1 MSLNNDRIRINK
13 TQGEVRHTCYNC
25 SGDRKKSNEK
35 CLAINSE
42 TGAYLCHHCGDS
54 GIINQYKTYEKRK
67 DIEYSRPEM
76 TNSTDLSDE
85 MVSWFRSR
93 GISQKVL
100 VKNKIT
106 QKKEYMPQVSSNRNV
121 ICFNYFRDG
130 ELVNIKYR
138 DGEKNF
144 KQHKDA
150 EKIFYGLDDIKDHK
164 EVYIVE
170 GEMDKLSLNEIGIEN
185 CVSVPDGA
193 PNPGTKNYDN
203 KFSYLDN
210 CWEYFQNMEK
220 IYICSDNDENGR
232 VLLEELSRRI
242 GRERCF
248 VVKFPDEIKDV
259 NQMLVDQGVLAL
271 EKVLKDA
278 EPYPVDGIFTV
289 KSEQDYMIDVFN
301 NGKKKGLTTGY
312 QVLDNHYTLRTSELD
327 VWTGIPGSG
336 KTMMAMQI
344 MLNASVLYGWKWGIF
359 SPENYPV
366 GDLFDTLAEMYIGN
380 TSDVDVQDRMSIY
393 EYEKA
398 IEFLNDHFFAIYP
411 EDDFSLDNI
420 LSKFKHLVL
429 RHGIKGCLLDPFNQL
444 DHKFQGKD
452 ETTYIGECLTQIRRF
467 EQVNDLKFI
476 IIAHPRKMDRDDQ
489 GGYKKPTAYDI
500 SGSQNWFNKADN
512 VICIHR
518 DNSMDINNTSVAFSV
533 QKVKFQKLV
542 GVPGEESLKYD
553 RRSGRYLDHQMSCPL
568 DGVSQ
573 THSLW
578 TQQTRYTPE
587 QEWIT
592 RKDLE

>member
-13 TQGEVRHTCYNC
+13 TQGEVRCICYNC
-25 SGDRKKSNEK
+25 SDDRKKSKEK
-35 CLAINSE
+35 CLAINGE

-54 GIINQYKTYEKRK
+54 GIINQYKTYEKQK
-67 DIEYSRPEM
+67 DVEYSRPEM

-85 MVSWFRSR
+85 MVNWFRSR
-93 GISQKVL
+93 GISQRVL
-100 VKNKIT
+100 LKNKIT

-130 ELVNIKYR
+130 ELVNVKYR

-170 GEMDKLSLNEIGIEN
+170 GEMDKLSLNEIGIDN

-210 CWEYFQNMEK
+210 CWEYFQDMEK
-220 IYICSDNDENGR
+220 IYICSDNDANGR

-248 VVKFPDEIKDV
+248 IVKFPDEIKDV

-312 QVLDNHYTLRTSELD
+312 QILDNHYTLRTSELD

-380 TSDVDVQDRMSIY
+380 TSDVDVEDRMTIY

-398 IEFLNDHFFAIYP
+398 IDFLHNHFYAIYP

-476 IIAHPRKMDRDDQ
+476 IIAHPRKMDRDDS

-518 DNSMDINNTSVAFSV
+518 DDAMDINNTSVAFSV

-553 RRSGRYLDHQMSCPL
+553 RRSGRYLDHHMSCPL

-573 THSLW
+573 TQSLW
-578 TQQTRYTPE
+578 KKQTEYSVE

>member
-13 TQGEVRHTCYNC
+13 TQGEVRHICYNC
-25 SGDRKKSNEK
+25 SGDRKKSKEK
-35 CLAINSE
+35 CLAINGE

-54 GIINQYKTYEKRK
+54 GIINQYKTYEKQK
-67 DIEYSRPEM
+67 DVEYSRPEM

-85 MVSWFRSR
+85 MVNWFRSR
-93 GISQKVL
+93 GISQRVL
-100 VKNKIT
+100 LKNKIT

-130 ELVNIKYR
+130 ELVNVKYR

-170 GEMDKLSLNEIGIEN
+170 GEMDKLSLNEIGIDN

-210 CWEYFQNMEK
+210 CWEYFQDMEK
-220 IYICSDNDENGR
+220 IYICSDNDANGR

-248 VVKFPDEIKDV
+248 IVKFPDEIKDV

-336 KTMMAMQI
+336 KTMMALQHFKDWRKTSLENIATGELYMSNQLGGLGGLWI
-344 MLNASVLYGWKWGIF
+344 NPIHGFLYGI
-359 SPENYPV
+359 
-366 GDLFDTLAEMYIGN
+366 
-380 TSDVDVQDRMSIY
+380 
-393 EYEKA
+393 
-398 IEFLNDHFFAIYP
+398 
-411 EDDFSLDNI
+411 
-420 LSKFKHLVL
+420 
-429 RHGIKGCLLDPFNQL
+429 
-444 DHKFQGKD
+444 
-452 ETTYIGECLTQIRRF
+452 
-467 EQVNDLKFI
+467 
-476 IIAHPRKMDRDDQ
+476 
-489 GGYKKPTAYDI
+489 
-500 SGSQNWFNKADN
+500 
-512 VICIHR
+512 
-518 DNSMDINNTSVAFSV
+518 
-533 QKVKFQKLV
+533 
-542 GVPGEESLKYD
+542 
-553 RRSGRYLDHQMSCPL
+553 
-568 DGVSQ
+568 
-573 THSLW
+573 
-578 TQQTRYTPE
+578 
-587 QEWIT
+587 
-592 RKDLE
+592 

>member
-1 MSLNNDRIRINK
+1 MSLNNDRIQINK
-13 TQGEVRHTCYNC
+13 TSGEIRHVCYTC
-25 SGDRKKSNEK
+25 STDRKKSKEK
-35 CLAINSE
+35 CLAINGE
-42 TGAYLCHHCGDS
+42 TGAYICHHCGDS
-54 GIINQYKTYEKRK
+54 GIINQYKTYKKERE
-67 DIEYSRPEM
+67 IEYSKPEM
-76 TNSTDLSDE
+76 ANSTNLSDE
-85 MVSWFRSR
+85 MVEWFRSR
-93 GISQKVL
+93 GISQRIL
-100 VKNKIT
+100 NKNKVT
-106 QKKEYMPQVSSNRNV
+106 QAKEYMPQVSSHRNT

-144 KQHKDA
+144 KQFKDA
-150 EKIFYGLDDIKDHK
+150 EKIFYGLDDIKDSK

-170 GEMDKLSLNEIGIEN
+170 GEMDKLSLDEVGIEN

-210 CWEYFQNMEK
+210 CWEYFENKEK
-220 IYICSDNDENGR
+220 IYICSDNDTNGR

-242 GRERCF
+242 GRERCY
-248 VVKFPDEIKDV
+248 VVKLPDEVKDA
-259 NQMLVDQGVLAL
+259 NQMLMDHGKIAL
-271 EKVLKDA
+271 ENILKDA
-278 EPYPVDGIFTV
+278 EPYPVDGVFTV
-289 KSEQDYMIDVFN
+289 KSEEDYMINVFN

-336 KTMMAMQI
+336 KTMMALQI
-344 MLNASVLYGWKWGIF
+344 MLNSSVLYGWKWGIF

-380 TSDVDVQDRMSIY
+380 TSDVDVQDRMTIY
-393 EYEKA
+393 EYHKA
-398 IEFLNDHFFAIYP
+398 IDFLHKHFFAIYP

-444 DHKFQGKD
+444 DHKFGGKD
-452 ETTYIGECLTQIRRF
+452 ETTYIGECLTKIRRF
-467 EQVNDLKFI
+467 EQVNDLKFV
-476 IIAHPRKMDRDDQ
+476 IIAHPRKMDRDDN

-518 DNSMDINNTSVAFSV
+518 DNAMDINNTSVSFSV

-542 GVPGEESLKYD
+542 GVPGEQALKYD
-553 RRSGRYLDHQMSCPL
+553 RRSGRYLDYHMNCPL
-568 DGVSQ
+568 DNVSQ

-578 TQQTRYTPE
+578 KKTNDRY
-587 QEWIT
+587 
-592 RKDLE
+592 

>member
-13 TQGEVRHTCYNC
+13 TQGEVRHICHNC
-25 SGDRKKSNEK
+25 SGDRKKPNEK
-35 CLAINSE
+35 CLAINAE

-54 GIINQYKTYEKRK
+54 GIINQYKTYEKKK
-67 DIEYSRPEM
+67 DIEYSKPVM
-76 TNSTDLSDE
+76 TNSTGLSDE
-85 MVSWFRSR
+85 MLEWFKSR
-93 GISQKVL
+93 GISQKIL
-100 VKNKIT
+100 IKNKIT
-106 QKKEYMPQVSSNRNV
+106 QKKEYMPQVSENRNV

-130 ELVNIKYR
+130 ELVNVKYR
-138 DGEKNF
+138 DAEKNF

-150 EKIFYGLDDIKDHK
+150 EKIFYGLDDIQDHK

-185 CVSVPDGA
+185 CLSVPDGA

-210 CWEYFQNMEK
+210 CWEYFKDIEK
-220 IYICSDNDENGR
+220 VYICSDNDVNGR

-242 GRERCF
+242 GRERCY
-248 VVKFPDEIKDV
+248 VVKFPDEIKDA

-289 KSEQDYMIDVFN
+289 RSEQDYMIDVFN

-312 QVLDNHYTLRTSELD
+312 KILDNHYTLRTSELD

-476 IIAHPRKMDRDDQ
+476 IIAHPRKMDRDDS

-518 DNSMDINNTSVAFSV
+518 DDSMDINNTSVAFSV

-553 RRSGRYLDHQMSCPL
+553 RRSGRYLDYQMSCPL
-568 DGVSQ
+568 DSVSQ

-578 TQQTRYTPE
+578 IKNTY
-587 QEWIT
+587 
-592 RKDLE
+592 